1 MTIRPKRTRLSML
14 LGLAVLLSPAL
25 LPAQLVATGVIN
37 GTLVHRSGMALVFNT
52 AANGVGLGGADTASA
67 ILGFGTISAYGPL
80 SPNVTR
86 SNVNGSN
93 YTVSTPFAIQ
103 VIEGG
108 LSNTSYKLTANLAAA
123 APAGLT
129 YMIDSVTL
137 TTTSQTIQASASF
150 NTDIVHTLGLVVSTA
165 APGAGGPAVGT
176 QLSATVN
183 FTATAN

>member
-1 MTIRPKRTRLSML
+1 MTIRPKRIRLSMM
-14 LGLAVLLSPAL
+14 LGLLALFSPVL
-25 LPAQLVATGVIN
+25 LPAQLVASGTIN

-52 AANGVGLGGADTASA
+52 ATSGVALSGADTASA
-67 ILGFGTISAYGPL
+67 SLGFGTISAYGPI

-86 SNVNGSN
+86 SNVTGSS
-93 YTVSTPFAIQ
+93 YTISTPFAVQ

-108 LSNTSYKLTANLAAA
+108 LSNTSYKLSANLAAA

-129 YMIDSVTL
+129 YTVDSVTL
-137 TTTSQTIQASASF
+137 TTASQTVQASASF
-150 NTDIVHTLGLVVSTA
+150 NTDIVHTLNLVVSTA

-176 QLSATVN
+176 QLSATIN